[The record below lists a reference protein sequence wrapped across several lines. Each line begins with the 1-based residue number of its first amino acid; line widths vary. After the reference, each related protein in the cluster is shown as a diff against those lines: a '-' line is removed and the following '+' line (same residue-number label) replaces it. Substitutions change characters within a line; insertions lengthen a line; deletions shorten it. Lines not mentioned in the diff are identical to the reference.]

1 MSAGFAALSPVAGA
15 AGVVVAGAAGV
26 VAAGAAGVV
35 AAGAAVVSAAGA
47 SAFLPQETNARA
59 TSAGRRSALNF
70 MLG

>member
-1 MSAGFAALSPVAGA
+1 MLLLSPAAGGVA
-15 AGVVVAGAAGV
+15 AGVVVGAVAAGV
-26 VAAGAAGVV
+26 VAAGVV

-70 MLG
+70 MLD